1 MRGINHTKAIVIVHG
16 QSEYNIVRYIKS
28 KLRIP
33 IEIYSRNNGKIS
45 IEISS
50 VNDILKNRDFKDIN
64 GFVSK
69 FSKVELNNKQKPVNV
84 KIFMIMDVD
93 NTSIAD
99 FNAYKNKSL
108 FPKTWLKNI
117 LIPIWNDNNLEE
129 VLNQI
134 GYYYAKNDKQKKN
147 YKRAFPVERGSQDLK
162 SIEELRNELQEI
174 SQSNMDE
181 FLTFCLNNC
190 PKF

>member
-1 MRGINHTKAIVIVHG
+1 MRGISHTKAIVIVHG
-16 QSEYNIVRYIKS
+16 KSEHDIVKYIKS

-33 IEIYSRNNGKIS
+33 IEIYSRSNGS

-50 VNDILKNRDFKDIN
+50 VNDILKNQDFVDVN
-64 GFVSK
+64 GFLNK
-69 FSKVELNNKQKPVNV
+69 FPKVELDEKKKPKNV

-93 NTSIAD
+93 NTNTSV
-99 FNAYKNKSL
+99 FNSYKDKSL
-108 FPKTWLKNI
+108 FPKSWLKDI
-117 LIPIWNDNNLEE
+117 LVPIWNDNNLEE

-147 YKRAFPVERGSQDLK
+147 YKRAFPVERGSQDLN
-162 SIEELRNELQEI
+162 SVEELRDKLQHI
-174 SQSNMDE
+174 PQSNMDE

>member
-69 FSKVELNNKQKPVNV
+69 FAKVELNNKQKPVNV
-84 KIFMIMDVD
+84 KIFMIMD
-93 NTSIAD
+93 
-99 FNAYKNKSL
+99 
-108 FPKTWLKNI
+108 
-117 LIPIWNDNNLEE
+117 
-129 VLNQI
+129 
-134 GYYYAKNDKQKKN
+134 GYCQ
-147 YKRAFPVERGSQDLK
+147 
-162 SIEELRNELQEI
+162 
-174 SQSNMDE
+174 
-181 FLTFCLNNC
+181 
-190 PKF
+190 